1 MLFRRL
7 ADYFNRLEA
16 TTSRNLMVE
25 ILAELFRELGPE
37 EVDKVIYL
45 CQGQVVPPYQKLE
58 FGIGEQLLAEAIAL
72 AAGRTR
78 EEVRTLYKRL
88 GDYGRVVEEVL
99 PEGRGDN
106 LEIADV
112 FNALYRLAEI
122 SGAGAV
128 GRKTE
133 LIAELLKQM
142 NRQEGRYLV
151 RILVGKLRLGI
162 GDPTLME
169 GLSYAVVGDKS
180 LRKEIELA
188 YNIRADLG
196 QIAQILLTQGIEAL
210 RGLRVQVGVP
220 IRPAL
225 AERVS
230 SIEEILRRHGKTAAE
245 PKLDGF
251 RCQVHKDGDKVK
263 IFSRNLEDFSEMFP
277 EIVQGARTQVAARQ
291 AIIEGE
297 AIAYDP
303 ATGDFLPFQVTVQRR
318 RKYDIDRMM
327 EEIPLKLVC
336 FDLLYADGEEYI
348 HKPYV
353 ERREALEKLVLPGDV
368 YELAEILITDDPVE
382 LETFF
387 ADKVARGLEGIVC
400 KRPDAAYHA
409 GVRQFFW
416 IKFKRGYKGQLEDT
430 IDTVIVGYWYGRGHR
445 ARLGIGSLLTAVYDS
460 ERDLF
465 VTVSRLGSGFT
476 EEEWVNLRKMLE
488 EVRVDHKPARV
499 ESLMQPDV
507 WVEPVYVVTVQADE
521 ITRSPLHTCGLG
533 LTPEGTPAGEA
544 ERRLGY
550 ALRFPRAVSFVRAD
564 KKAEEAT
571 TVAEILRMYT
581 LQRRKPVTTGAESSE

>member
-1 MLFRRL
+1 MLFRQL
-7 ADYFNRLEA
+7 ADYFNQLEE
-16 TTSRNLMVE
+16 TTSRNRMVE
-25 ILAELFRELGPE
+25 ILADLFRQLGPD

-72 AAGRTR
+72 ATGKIRD
-78 EEVRTLYKRL
+78 EIRTLYKRL

-106 LEIADV
+106 LTITDV
-112 FNALYRLAEI
+112 FNTLYRLAEVT
-122 SGAGAV
+122 GGGAV

-133 LIAELLKQM
+133 LVAGLLTQM
-142 NRQEGRYLV
+142 NRLEGRYLV
-151 RILVGKLRLGI
+151 RILVGRLRLGI

-180 LRKEIELA
+180 LRKEIEHA

-196 QIAQILLTQGIEAL
+196 QIARILLSQGVEAL
-210 RGLRVQVGVP
+210 RTLKVQVGVP

-225 AERVS
+225 AERVAS
-230 SIEEILRRHGKTAAE
+230 VEEILRRHGKTAAE

-251 RCQVHKDGDKVK
+251 RCQVHKDGDIVK

-277 EIVQGARTQVAARQ
+277 EIIQGAGIQVAARQ

-303 ATGDFLPFQVTVQRR
+303 ATGDYLPFQVTVQRR
-318 RKYDIDRMM
+318 RKYDIEKMA
-327 EEIPLKLVC
+327 EQIPLKLVC

-348 HKPYV
+348 HRPYI
-353 ERREALEKLVLPGDV
+353 ERRQALEKLLRPGDV
-368 YELAEILITDDPVE
+368 YELAELLITDDPVE

-430 IDTVIVGYWYGRGHR
+430 IDTVIVGYWYGRGQR
-445 ARLGIGSLLTAVYDS
+445 AKLGIGSLLTAVYDAD
-460 ERDLF
+460 RDVF
-465 VTVSRLGSGFT
+465 VTVSKLGSGFT
-476 EEEWVNLRKMLE
+476 EDEWRQLKGMLDE
-488 EVRVDHKPARV
+488 IRVDHKPARV
-499 ESLMQPDV
+499 ESLLEPDV
-507 WVEPVYVVTVQADE
+507 WVEPVHVVTVQADE

-533 LTPEGTPAGEA
+533 LTPEGQPAGET

-550 ALRFPRAVSFVRAD
+550 ALRFPRAVSFVRSD
-564 KKAEEAT
+564 KQAEEAT

-581 LQRRKPVTTGAESSE
+581 LQRQKPVTSVPE

>member
-1 MLFRRL
+1 MLFRQL
-7 ADYFNRLEA
+7 AEYFNQLEA
-16 TTSRNLMVE
+16 TTSRNRMVE
-25 ILAELFRELGPE
+25 ILADLFRQLGPE

-72 AAGRTR
+72 ATGKARD
-78 EEVRTLYKRL
+78 EVRALYKRL

-99 PEGRGDN
+99 PDGRGDN
-106 LEIADV
+106 LTISDV
-112 FNALYRLAEI
+112 FNALYRLAETT
-122 SGAGAV
+122 GAGAV

-133 LIAELLKQM
+133 LIAGLLQQM
-142 NRQEGRYLV
+142 NRLEGRYLV
-151 RILVGKLRLGI
+151 RILVGRLRLGV

-169 GLSYAVVGDKS
+169 GLSCAVVGDKS
-180 LRKEIELA
+180 LRKDIEHA

-196 QIAQILLTQGIEAL
+196 QIAATLLTEGVEAL
-210 RGLRVQVGVP
+210 RTLKVQVGVP

-225 AERVS
+225 AERVA

-251 RCQVHKDGDKVK
+251 RCQVHKDGDTVK
-263 IFSRNLEDFSEMFP
+263 IFSRHLEDFSEMFP
-277 EIVQGARTQVAARQ
+277 EIVQGARTQVGARQ

-303 ATGDFLPFQVTVQRR
+303 ATGDYLPFQVTVQRR
-318 RKYDIDRMM
+318 RKYDIERMA
-327 EEIPLKLVC
+327 EQIPLKLVC
-336 FDLLYADGEEYI
+336 FDLLYADDEEYL
-348 HKPYV
+348 HRPYI
-353 ERREALEKLVLPGDV
+353 ERRQALERLILPGDV
-368 YELAEILITDDPVE
+368 YELAELLITDDPVE

-400 KRPDAAYHA
+400 KRLDAAYHA
-409 GVRQFFW
+409 GIRQFFW

-430 IDTVIVGYWYGRGHR
+430 VDTVIVGYWYGRGQR
-445 ARLGIGSLLTAVYDS
+445 AKLGIGSLLTAVYDAD
-460 ERDLF
+460 RDVF
-465 VTVSRLGSGFT
+465 VTISKLGSGFT
-476 EEEWVNLRKMLE
+476 EDEWRQLKAMLD
-488 EVRVDHKPARV
+488 EVRVGHRPARV
-499 ESLMQPDV
+499 ESLLEPDV

-533 LTPEGTPAGEA
+533 LTPEGQPAGET

-550 ALRFPRAVSFVRAD
+550 ALRFPRAVSFVRSD
-564 KKAEEAT
+564 KRAEEAT
-571 TVAEILRMYT
+571 TVAEILRMYS
-581 LQRRKPVTTGAESSE
+581 LQRTKPVTGVPE